1 MRNIAFDKLK
11 ERNKELNCI
20 YNVEELL
27 KNYDIDNKNLFKKL
41 INIIPNGWQYPAICQ
56 VRIIYENKIFE
67 SDDFIETQWSQHAD
81 IIIDNNILGK
91 IQVFYTQFIRLLNN
105 SQFLPEEQ
113 KLLNTIVNR
122 LGNYFFHK
130 KIKHTLSYIKSP
142 SKSSDDVIL
151 SPKSDEHWKWRLKMA
166 NIIAKKIDFDRFGV
180 GNFYIIGS
188 TKNANAGPNS
198 DIDLLI
204 HFTGNENQKK
214 ELTAWIEGWSLCLSE
229 MNYFKTGY
237 KSDGLID
244 LHIITDHDIKN
255 KTSFAVMINSAFNSA
270 RLLKTTKK

>member
-11 ERNKELNCI
+11 ERAKELNCI

-27 KNYDIDNKNLFKKL
+27 KDYDIDNENLFKKL
-41 INIIPNGWQYPAICQ
+41 INKIPAGWQYPTICE
-56 VRIIYENKIFE
+56 VRIIYEKKIFE
-67 SDDFIETQWSQHAD
+67 SDNFIKTQWSQNVN
-81 IIIDNNILGK
+81 IIVDNNILGE

-113 KLLNTIVNR
+113 KLLNTIANR

-130 KIKHTLSYIKSP
+130 KIKHTLSYMRSP
-142 SKSSDDVIL
+142 SKSSDNVIL
-151 SPKSDEHWKWRLKMA
+151 SPKSDEYWKWRLKMT
-166 NIIAKKIDFDRFGV
+166 NIIAKKLDFDKFGV
-180 GNFYIIGS
+180 ENFYTIGS

-214 ELTAWIEGWSLCLSE
+214 ELT
-229 MNYFKTGY
+229 
-237 KSDGLID
+237 
-244 LHIITDHDIKN
+244 
-255 KTSFAVMINSAFNSA
+255 
-270 RLLKTTKK
+270 R